1 MKKLWLII
9 AFVVSGCSSVS
20 LVESWKNP
28 DIVVFEAYQVLIVG
42 MTQNEDARD
51 RFESKLKKEF
61 EKRDVEAMRSFD
73 VFDISFTDSQ
83 KTEEELDRVEASLL
97 EKGFD
102 AILFTKVTG
111 SENRRSFIDKVSEW
125 DRYQGRFKDDYLE
138 YQGIYYEEGYYEE
151 FTVYNAETSLYCIC
165 EGKERALIWRGSIEV
180 SDPKNVE
187 KTIDEYVKLVVLS
200 LEEQDLIFRK
210 ETKDE
215 LTGL

>member
-61 EKRDVEAMRSFD
+61 EKRDVEAMRSLD

-187 KTIDEYVKLVVLS
+187 KTIDEYVKLVILS

-215 LTGL
+215 LTGI